1 MTLLIDNLNP
11 LRPLMRTPAD
21 RARNIL
27 LGFSFA
33 LSLVLALGLRSN
45 AIQPFDCISGSCS
58 SSNLLAFIFTF
69 LIIMSLYVR
78 WSLNSARDGHTNN
91 YWLSVFVDI
100 DERDL
105 WHRLEQERIESNDID
120 RISDA
125 WAQLEAGIVDDET
138 E

>member
-1 MTLLIDNLNP
+1 
-11 LRPLMRTPAD
+11 
-21 RARNIL
+21 
-27 LGFSFA
+27 
-33 LSLVLALGLRSN
+33 
-45 AIQPFDCISGSCS
+45 
-58 SSNLLAFIFTF
+58 
-69 LIIMSLYVR
+69 
-78 WSLNSARDGHTNN
+78 LNSARDGHTNN

>member
-1 MTLLIDNLNP
+1 M
-11 LRPLMRTPAD
+11 
-21 RARNIL
+21 
-27 LGFSFA
+27 
-33 LSLVLALGLRSN
+33 
-45 AIQPFDCISGSCS
+45 
-58 SSNLLAFIFTF
+58 
-69 LIIMSLYVR
+69 
-78 WSLNSARDGHTNN
+78 NSARDGHTNN

>member
-1 MTLLIDNLNP
+1 
-11 LRPLMRTPAD
+11 
-21 RARNIL
+21 
-27 LGFSFA
+27 
-33 LSLVLALGLRSN
+33 
-45 AIQPFDCISGSCS
+45 
-58 SSNLLAFIFTF
+58 
-69 LIIMSLYVR
+69 MSLYVR